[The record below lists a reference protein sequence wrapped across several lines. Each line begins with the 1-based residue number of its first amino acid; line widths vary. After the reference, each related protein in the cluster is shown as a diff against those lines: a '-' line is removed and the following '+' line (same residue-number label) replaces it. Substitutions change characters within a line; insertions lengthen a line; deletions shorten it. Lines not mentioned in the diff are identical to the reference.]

1 MTSATAATTA
11 PSRLPVGKLLAFTT
25 AGFLAIITETMPAGL
40 LPHIA
45 DGLRVSES
53 QAGQLVTLY
62 ALGSVAA
69 AIPVITATRGI
80 RRRPLLSAAVASMV
94 VCNAVTAASSNYA
107 LTLSARFAAGMA
119 AGVIWGLLAGY
130 ARRLVPEHA
139 QGRALAV
146 VGVGQPIALALGVPL
161 GTWLGGLM
169 DWRAAFW
176 ITSALAAALLVWIRA
191 AVPDQPGQDVRDR
204 LALRQV
210 FTIPG
215 VRPVLAVVL
224 LWILAH
230 NVFYTYISAFLAR
243 SGLQQRTDL
252 MLLIFGA
259 AAIAGIWATGTL
271 VDTRLRA
278 TMLVSLGVFALATG
292 VLAVAG
298 TAPVVAII
306 GIIAWGLAFGGAP
319 TLLQAAIGKAAGA
332 EADVAQ
338 SMLVTVF
345 NLAVAGGGLLGG
357 ILLQGNGTQS
367 LPGAA
372 AVIALAALAVAA
384 TR

>member
-1 MTSATAATTA
+1 MTAVTAAPA
-11 PSRLPVGKLLAFTT
+11 ASRLPVGKLLAFTT

-40 LPHIA
+40 LPQIA
-45 DGLRVSES
+45 GGLRVSES

-80 RRRPLLSAAVASMV
+80 RRRPLLLAAVAGMV
-94 VCNAVTAASSNYA
+94 VFNAVTAVSSSYA
-107 LTLSARFAAGMA
+107 LTLGARFAAGMS

-130 ARRLVPEHA
+130 ARRLVPEHS

-161 GTWLGGLM
+161 GTWVGTLM

-176 ITSALAAALLVWIRA
+176 ITAALAAVLVVWIRV
-191 AVPDQPGQDVRDR
+191 AVPDQPGQAAHER
-204 LALRQV
+204 LPLRHV
-210 FTIPG
+210 FTLPG
-215 VRPVLAVVL
+215 VRPVLALVL

-230 NVFYTYISAFLAR
+230 NVFYTYISSFLAR
-243 SGLQQRTDL
+243 SGLQSRTDL

-259 AAIAGIWATGTL
+259 AAIAGIWATGAL

-278 TMLVSLGVFALATG
+278 TTLVSLGVFAAAAI
-292 VLAVAG
+292 VLAIAGGSPVA
-298 TAPVVAII
+298 AII

-319 TLLQAAIGKAAGA
+319 TLLQTAIGRAAGP
-332 EADVAQ
+332 EADLAQ

-357 ILLQGNGTQS
+357 ILLQSNGTQS
-367 LPGAA
+367 LPIAA
-372 AVIALAALAVAA
+372 AVAALAALVVAA
-384 TR
+384 RR

>member
-1 MTSATAATTA
+1 MTAVTAAPA
-11 PSRLPVGKLLAFTT
+11 ASRLPVGKLLAFTT

-40 LPHIA
+40 LPQIA
-45 DGLRVSES
+45 GGLRVSES

-80 RRRPLLSAAVASMV
+80 RRRPLLLAAVAGMV
-94 VCNAVTAASSNYA
+94 VFNAVTAVSSSYA
-107 LTLSARFAAGMA
+107 LTLGARFAAGMS

-130 ARRLVPEHA
+130 ARRLVPEHS

-161 GTWLGGLM
+161 GTWLGTLM

-176 ITSALAAALLVWIRA
+176 ITAALAAVLVVWIRA
-191 AVPDQPGQDVRDR
+191 AVPDQPGQAAHER
-204 LALRQV
+204 LPLRHV
-210 FTIPG
+210 FTLPG
-215 VRPVLAVVL
+215 VRPVLTLVL

-230 NVFYTYISAFLAR
+230 NVFYTYISSFLTR
-243 SGLQQRTDL
+243 SGLQSRTDL

-259 AAIAGIWATGTL
+259 AAIAGIWATGAL

-278 TMLVSLGVFALATG
+278 TTLVSLGVFAAAAI
-292 VLAVAG
+292 VLAIAGSSPVA
-298 TAPVVAII
+298 AII

-319 TLLQAAIGKAAGA
+319 TLLQTAIGRAAGP
-332 EADVAQ
+332 EADLAQ

-357 ILLQGNGTQS
+357 ILLQSNGTQS
-367 LPGAA
+367 LPIAA
-372 AVIALAALAVAA
+372 AVAALAALVVAA
-384 TR
+384 RR